1 MFNIYYFFCFKK
13 RLHRTKYP
21 IFQKVDFLNFS
32 LLETFSKLFCNERTF
47 PELSATIYSLNIQ
60 EYNQNVKNLRKKR

>member
-21 IFQKVDFLNFS
+21 IFQKVYFLNFS
-32 LLETFSKLFCNERTF
+32 LLEIISKVFWDERTF
-47 PELSATIYSLNIQ
+47 TELCAAIYSLNFQ